1 MWLWLQKTAECRRLK
16 VKQHMLEVVQRV
28 PKYLFL
34 LKDYS
39 SHLSDQSPDK
49 QEAHGMRMRRR
60 TRTHDVIHFVC
71 AL

>member
-49 QEAHGMRMRRR
+49 QEAHGMRMRQRVL
-60 TRTHDVIHFVC
+60 THMTSYMLF
-71 AL
+71 A